1 MNDMS
6 QSPVLKWTRHIAKAL
21 HACNMKIDVSD
32 ILNKVYNNEL
42 LFAESSDGKAFVLVE
57 PVFLA
62 PKALNIHIYLMG
74 GKKESM
80 LALEEQIVDYAR
92 SVGAKKVTAIT
103 RKGFAAKNSWW
114 RKNTSGWKNPC
125 DWIEKEL

>member
-6 QSPVLKWTRHIAKAL
+6 QAPILKWTRHIAKAL
-21 HACNMKIDVSD
+21 RACNMKIDVSD
-32 ILNKVYNNEL
+32 ILNKVYNREL
-42 LFAESSDGKAFVLVE
+42 LFTESLDGQAFVIVE

-62 PKALNIHIYLMG
+62 SNHLNIHIYLMG

-80 LALEEQIVDYAR
+80 VALEEMIVNYAK

>member
-21 HACNMKIDVSD
+21 HACNMKIDVSE
-32 ILNKVYNNEL
+32 ILNKVYNKEL
-42 LFAESSDGKAFVLVE
+42 MFAESSDGKAFVLAELSWLSPHSFNV
-57 PVFLA
+57 
-62 PKALNIHIYLMG
+62 HIFVMG
-74 GKKESM
+74 GQKESM
-80 LALEEQIVDYAR
+80 LELEAHVVNYAK
-92 SVGAKKVTAIT
+92 SIGAKKVTAIT

-114 RKNTSGWKNPC
+114 RKHTSGWKNPC